1 MKSDIEQVVD
11 ACRRK
16 DAKAQKRLYDEY
28 APKMLGICMRYTHSR
43 DEAQDL
49 LHDGFI
55 KIFENIDK
63 LQNPLAVEAWMKQ
76 IMVRIA
82 INYVVRN
89 RNIYY
94 TDISQLPDN
103 IWTED
108 PEKNEEGTTPPC
120 SLSQIVS
127 AIQSLPQ
134 PYRIV
139 FNLHE
144 VEEMD
149 FNEIAHRLHRPEVTI
164 RSALSRARKM
174 LKEKLTPIIENNK
187 KE

>member
-16 DAKAQKRLYDEY
+16 DAWAQKRLYDEF

-55 KIFENIDK
+55 KIFENIGD
-63 LQNPLAVEAWMKQ
+63 LQNPLAIEAWMKQ
-76 IMVRIA
+76 IMVNIS
-82 INYVVRN
+82 INYVTRDQ
-89 RNIYY
+89 NIYY
-94 TDISQLPDN
+94 TDIDQLPDSV
-103 IWTED
+103 WTED
-108 PEKNEEGTTPPC
+108 PDSSDTEETPPC
-120 SLSQIVS
+120 TLRQIVA
-127 AIQSLPQ
+127 AIQSLPKQ
-134 PYRIV
+134 YRIV

-144 VEEMD
+144 VEDMD
-149 FNEIAHRLHRPEVTI
+149 FNEIAQKLHKPEVTI
-164 RSALSRARKM
+164 RSTLSRARKM
-174 LKEKLTPIIENNK
+174 LKDKLTTVIENNN